1 MFRITRP
8 AALAAALVFAAPCLT
23 APALAQ
29 TAPAP
34 VAPATSTAPLTPQQ
48 LVASARNFAPGF
60 TARTAG
66 SKLVIVPFD
75 MELFSLGAG
84 GVAEPRAD
92 WTEAAQKHFR
102 EAVKVHKEVL
112 ADNAVELRE
121 SDVDELAQV
130 NALHSAVATAV
141 RIHHVGMQQ
150 LPTKGDRLDWS
161 LGDAVQPLR
170 EKTGG
175 DYALFIWVRDSYATA
190 ERKAAMVAMTIVGAA
205 LGVGIVMAGGQQ
217 NGYASLVDLK
227 TGRIVWFNTLARSSG
242 DLREAQPAMESVGE
256 LLKGFPAVQ

>member
-1 MFRITRP
+1 MVRITRP

-29 TAPAP
+29 TTPPPPA
-34 VAPATSTAPLTPQQ
+34 ASTAPASAQQ
-48 LVASARNFAPGF
+48 LLANARNYAPGF
-60 TARTAG
+60 MARAPG

-75 MELFSLGAG
+75 MELYSLGAG

-102 EAVKVHKEVL
+102 EALKAHREVL
-112 ADNAVELRE
+112 ADNALELRE
-121 SDVDELAQV
+121 SDVDDLAQV
-130 NALHSAVATAV
+130 NALHSAVADAV
-141 RIHHVGMQQ
+141 RIHHVGFLQ

-161 LGDAVQPLR
+161 LGDAVRPMR

-205 LGVGIVMAGGQQ
+205 LGVGVVMAGGQQ

-227 TGRIVWFNTLARSSG
+227 TGRIVWFNTLARASG
-242 DLREAQPAMESVGE
+242 DLREALPAIETVDA
-256 LLKGFPAVQ
+256 LLKGFPGVQ